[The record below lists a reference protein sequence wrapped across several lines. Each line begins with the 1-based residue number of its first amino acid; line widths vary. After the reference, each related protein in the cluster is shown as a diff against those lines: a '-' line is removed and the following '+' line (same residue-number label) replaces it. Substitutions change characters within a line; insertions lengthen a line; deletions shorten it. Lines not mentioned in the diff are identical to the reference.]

1 LLARGDRVRVLDAL
15 IPQVH
20 GGATGQPEYLAADVE
35 LVVGDVRDAD
45 AVRGALDGV
54 DAVVHLAARVGV
66 GQSMYEMAEY
76 TSANSVGTAVL
87 MEALAERPVRKLVVA
102 SSMSIYGEGL
112 YRDASGG
119 DVEPAERSVGQ
130 LERREW
136 DYPGLEPV
144 ATPERKR
151 PGLSSIYALTKY
163 DQERACLVAGSA
175 YGIPTVALR
184 LFNTYG
190 PRQALSN
197 PYTGVLAIFAARLLN
212 GRPPRI
218 FEDGLQ
224 QRDFV
229 SVHDVARAFAV
240 ALAADGADGAVVNIG
255 SGSAVTVRELA
266 TRLGA
271 VTGRELEPE
280 VTGEFRV
287 GDIRHCF
294 ADVAL
299 AREMLG
305 YTPEVEL
312 DAGMTELAA
321 WLETQT
327 ADDRV
332 EAAAAELAKR
342 GLTR

>member
-1 LLARGDRVRVLDAL
+1 MRALDSL

-20 GGATGQPEYLAADVE
+20 GDAARPEYLAADVE
-35 LVVGDVRDAD
+35 LVVGDVRDGA
-45 AVRGALDGV
+45 AVRRALEGV

-66 GQSMYEMAEY
+66 GQSMYDMTEY
-76 TSANSVGTAVL
+76 TSVNSVGTATL
-87 MEALAERPVRKLVVA
+87 LEALAERPVRKLVVA

-112 YRDASGG
+112 YRDGSGREI
-119 DVEPAERSVGQ
+119 EPEERTREQ
-130 LERREW
+130 LERRDW
-136 DYPGLEPV
+136 DYAGLEPMP
-144 ATPERKR
+144 TPERKR
-151 PGLSSIYALTKY
+151 PGLSSIYALTKF
-163 DQERACLVAGSA
+163 DQERACLVAGAA
-175 YGIPTVALR
+175 YGVPTVALR

-229 SVHDVARAFAV
+229 SVKDVARAFAA
-240 ALAADGADGAVVNIG
+240 ALESGGADGRVVNVG
-255 SGSAVTVRELA
+255 SGRAVTVRELA

-271 VTGRELEPE
+271 VVGRELEPE

-294 ADVAL
+294 ADAAL
-299 AREMLG
+299 ARETLG
-305 YTPEVEL
+305 YAPTVEL
-312 DAGMTELAA
+312 DDGMAELAA
-321 WLETQT
+321 WLDGRT
-327 ADDRV
+327 AEDRV
-332 EAAAAELAKR
+332 DAAAAELARR
-342 GLTR
+342 GLAR

>member
-1 LLARGDRVRVLDAL
+1 
-15 IPQVH
+15 
-20 GGATGQPEYLAADVE
+20 
-35 LVVGDVRDAD
+35 
-45 AVRGALDGV
+45 
-54 DAVVHLAARVGV
+54 
-66 GQSMYEMAEY
+66 
-76 TSANSVGTAVL
+76 
-87 MEALAERPVRKLVVA
+87 
-102 SSMSIYGEGL
+102 
-112 YRDASGG
+112 
-119 DVEPAERSVGQ
+119 
-130 LERREW
+130 
-136 DYPGLEPV
+136 
-144 ATPERKR
+144 
-151 PGLSSIYALTKY
+151 
-163 DQERACLVAGSA
+163 
-175 YGIPTVALR
+175 
-184 LFNTYG
+184 
-190 PRQALSN
+190 
-197 PYTGVLAIFAARLLN
+197 
-212 GRPPRI
+212 
-218 FEDGLQ
+218 
-224 QRDFV
+224 
-229 SVHDVARAFAV
+229 
-240 ALAADGADGAVVNIG
+240 VVNIG